1 MNINRFSEKTSKNI
15 VTAQFDIQAIQTF
28 PKEITNEDAFQIS
41 KSVYTMIWFQ
51 QGSGDISIELDHFVI
66 EESTLYY
73 IKPGQTLNAKIDQ
86 PAKGFIIS
94 FAKEFVELYE
104 KNASELN
111 NCALFNHFW
120 TSPVI
125 RINEETNS
133 FMKNIAD
140 KMLQEFKNCFELRT
154 EVLKSFL
161 KIFIIYLSRQFEN
174 NYQNP
179 FKPRKMEMVN
189 IFYTVLEKNF
199 ATKKMVRDYAKI
211 LGVSPGYLNDMVKE
225 ISGFTASY
233 HIQQRVILE
242 AKRRAIFE
250 GDSLKEISYYLGFCD
265 PAHFS
270 KYFKNTSGKNFTE
283 FKKGAFSF
291 C

>member
-1 MNINRFSEKTSKNI
+1 
-15 VTAQFDIQAIQTF
+15 
-28 PKEITNEDAFQIS
+28 
-41 KSVYTMIWFQ
+41 MIWFQ

-140 KMLQEFKNCFELRT
+140 KMLQEFKNCFDLRT

-283 FKKGAFSF
+283 FKKGAVSF